1 MDQNFQNIEA
11 KINYHPT
18 YTPNNSL
25 FDKHIWYVFY
35 SLIGSCSFSCPIR
48 NFYTFHIWIK
58 PGFHS
63 SHARLKHVF
72 YWFLP
77 KVTSWKHQK
86 SDQITNN
93 SHHAWCQAWLPWKHG
108 WPDWF
113 PLFFSCPTT
122 AFLTFWFCLLL
133 SLHSRVR
140 LLTKVSVGNAFLCF
154 PRNKWI

>member
-1 MDQNFQNIEA
+1 MDQNYRNIEP

-25 FDKHIWYVFY
+25 FNKHIWYVFY
-35 SLIGSCSFSCPIR
+35 SLIGSCSFSCPIT
-48 NFYTFHIWIK
+48 NFYTYHNWIK

-63 SHARLKHVF
+63 SQARLKHVF

-113 PLFFSCPTT
+113 PLFF
-122 AFLTFWFCLLL
+122 LVQLQL
-133 SLHSRVR
+133 SLHFG
-140 LLTKVSVGNAFLCF
+140 SVFFQPFTLGLDH
-154 PRNKWI
+154 